1 MIGERLR
8 QLRKAKKMTQQ
19 DVADRL
25 KLAKSTISQY
35 ENGVN
40 EPDADTLAKLAELLD
55 TTTDYLITGE
65 TVSKTVDASISPEER
80 EFLRWVEENLESSFF
95 YDFDRSPEESKRE
108 MMETL
113 RFIWEREKRRRPGQ
127 KQGE

>member
-55 TTTDYLITGE
+55 TTTDYLITGD
-65 TVSKTVDASISPEER
+65 TVSKGVDASISPEER
-80 EFLRWVEENLESSFF
+80 EFLEWVKEHVTGQFF
-95 YDFDRSPEESKRE
+95 YDFHQSKDKEAYMRSLK
-108 MMETL
+108 L
-113 RFIWEREKRRRPGQ
+113 IYDLEKGRKPGQ